1 MEIKASSKV
10 LMLTGIHPHIEDF
23 IFVTASGEPEKLQ
36 GMVSVFG
43 IKVSGSLF
51 NEMNKQNK
59 ISRKY
64 RD

>member
-1 MEIKASSKV
+1 
-10 LMLTGIHPHIEDF
+10 MLTGIHPHIEDF